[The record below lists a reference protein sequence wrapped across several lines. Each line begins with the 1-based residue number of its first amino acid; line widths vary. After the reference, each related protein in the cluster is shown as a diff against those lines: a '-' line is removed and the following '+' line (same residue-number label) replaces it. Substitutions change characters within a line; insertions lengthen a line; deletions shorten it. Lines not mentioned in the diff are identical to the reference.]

1 MLTPVAG
8 RNAPTGAEAGSDAAV
23 RPAAAATRSGPAVEP
38 LPAARSERVA
48 APPPDSAQLQ
58 EAVRRAEDAV
68 RKFASNLLFSLDKD
82 TGKTVIKIVDSQ
94 TNEVIRQIPS
104 EELLAISRN
113 LDRVEGLLLK
123 QQA

>member
-8 RNAPTGAEAGSDAAV
+8 RAAPTGADAVGDAAA
-23 RPAAAATRSGPAVEP
+23 RPAAA
-38 LPAARSERVA
+38 RVTA
-48 APPPDSAQLQ
+48 PTEPPPPAGAERAPAPTPDPAQLQ

-68 RKFASNLLFSLDKD
+68 RKFASNLMFSLDKD
-82 TGKTVIKIVDSQ
+82 TGKTVIKIVDSH